1 MMKGNGCGILHV
13 LISSTHTA
21 PGIEDNRM
29 TTRSKTVLVFI
40 DNKAYPGVTRVVEQ
54 VINTSAKERHFE
66 THDTVVSI

>member
-29 TTRSKTVLVFI
+29 TTISKTVLVFI

-66 THDTVVSI
+66 TRDTVVSI

>member
-1 MMKGNGCGILHV
+1 MMKGNGYGILHV

-21 PGIEDNRM
+21 PGIKDNQM
-29 TTRSKTVLVFI
+29 TTISKTVLVFI

-66 THDTVVSI
+66 TRDTVVSI